1 METEIPSPADPV
13 IDGDDPHRQP
23 NDGETAVPSCK
34 RRGGQPGK
42 RRRGA
47 KRQRTSNAADV
58 AGTTDDDAIGLT
70 DLPAEITLAILS
82 HCSAVDVA
90 RMGMACRW
98 AAAVVFDPPSMR
110 QLYRRAVGA
119 SCTDD
124 PLCMGRFG
132 DVVDVDYF
140 AAADPAPLN
149 VVRLA
154 DCGRHRGDNHGRVR
168 STRIR
173 SPSTLFN
180 STPTVSKRYAPPPVA
195 APRIDG
201 DGRGGLHVICGIDST
216 RCRGRHGLPKDGC
229 DDCDENGTKSIPNE
243 RGEVCNND
251 DDDGGGGDNGG
262 DSGSGPTRSGA
273 AAQTRA
279 ARKQAVVS
287 TSACGLPT
295 PVVPAERLARDDPC
309 MPCGRRVGAAEIAAV
324 MEEAGWRCGHLP
336 PSLAE
341 AIGPLRCMA
350 LAEAAAESAAGTRRG
365 SAKKRGGARLVKT
378 IRRTGLGHT
387 STVAWGFWREGRL
400 VGPGLVARASCRADV
415 GARFDARWALAWE
428 DDMTRSDGRY
438 RPGASAPFVQRTWR
452 VVGARTG
459 ATVTCGDATGALGAA
474 MTSTTDDGA
483 TVSALVGPATR
494 AAAYGTTVVVG
505 PGRVVRSYGSRTC
518 ETVAPVVGIDEM
530 DACMWTS
537 ATAGR
542 SDESGVHPSGTVRA
556 ARDVP
561 IAGTDVAVYRGAVD
575 AADRPHGHGAVYAL
589 DASLD
594 RETVVYEGSWQGGV
608 AHGWGRLFDPT
619 LPAEAHRDARPLFVG
634 YFCKGAPVGSGSLS
648 PAPGCTVEAAGW
660 WAAAEDD
667 DVAYTPAPRG
677 SGVVHLPCGAQLTC
691 DWQRAGAPPVVY
703 AVRHRDAALGRAVDA
718 GDCVI
723 TVEALDTPRD
733 SDLWA
738 AAIEQTLL
746 DRTDALCQMAPIV
759 PHTGSRTAARW
770 MGSALTA
777 PSLRFRVRCGDS
789 PDAVIAVDLASMI
802 VSWV

>member
-1 METEIPSPADPV
+1 M
-13 IDGDDPHRQP
+13 DG
-23 NDGETAVPSCK
+23 
-34 RRGGQPGK
+34 
-42 RRRGA
+42 
-47 KRQRTSNAADV
+47 
-58 AGTTDDDAIGLT
+58 DAIGLT
-70 DLPAEITLAILS
+70 DLPAEIALAVLS

-98 AAAVVFDPPSMR
+98 AAAIVADPASMR
-110 QLYRRAVGA
+110 QLYRCAVGA
-119 SCTDD
+119 PCVDD
-124 PLCMGRFG
+124 PLCLGRFG

-140 AAADPAPLN
+140 AAADAAPLN

-154 DCGRHRGDNHGRVR
+154 DCAR
-168 STRIR
+168 
-173 SPSTLFN
+173 L
-180 STPTVSKRYAPPPVA
+180 
-195 APRIDG
+195 
-201 DGRGGLHVICGIDST
+201 
-216 RCRGRHGLPKDGC
+216 
-229 DDCDENGTKSIPNE
+229 
-243 RGEVCNND
+243 D
-251 DDDGGGGDNGG
+251 DDDGACARVGSQSASVFRSATMAAEPYGPSIGPLHTG
-262 DSGSGPTRSGA
+262 DSSGIYDVGRPAPRHDYHHHGDYYGDGDSIVNDKNERDDERACGKEEQVEGVWQDRKYDDNDNDEA
-273 AAQTRA
+273 IAPALVAQTRA

-287 TSACGLPT
+287 ASACGLLT
-295 PVVPAERLARDDPC
+295 PVVPAERLGRDEPC
-309 MPCGRRVGAAEIAAV
+309 MPCGRRVGAVEIAAM
-324 MEEAGWRCGHLP
+324 MEEVGWRCGHLP
-336 PSLAE
+336 PSLVE
-341 AIGPLRCMA
+341 AIGPLRCLA
-350 LAEAAAESAAGTRRG
+350 LAEAAAESTAGARRG
-365 SAKKRGGARLVKT
+365 SAKKRGGARLVKS

-387 STVAWGFWREGRL
+387 SIVAWGFWREGRL

-438 RPGASAPFVQRTWR
+438 RPGASAPFAQRTWR
-452 VVGARTG
+452 VVGARAG
-459 ATVTCGDATGALGAA
+459 GTVTCGDATGALGAA
-474 MTSTTDDGA
+474 MTSTTDDGG

-494 AAAYGTTVVVG
+494 AAAYGTTVVIG
-505 PGRVVRSYGSRTC
+505 PGRVVRSYGSRAC

-530 DACMWTS
+530 DACLWTPS
-537 ATAGR
+537 TR
-542 SDESGVHPSGTVRA
+542 SEEGAARPSGTVRA
-556 ARDVP
+556 ARVVP

-619 LPAEAHRDARPLFVG
+619 LPVEAHRDARPLFVG

-648 PAPGCTVEAAGW
+648 PAPGCIVEAAGW
-660 WAAAEDD
+660 WAASEDD
-667 DVAYTPAPRG
+667 DAAYMPAPRG

-691 DWQRAGAPPVVY
+691 DWQRAGAPPIVY

-723 TVEALDTPRD
+723 SVEALGVPHDCD
-733 SDLWA
+733 SWA

-759 PHTGSRTAARW
+759 PQAGSRTAARW

-789 PDAVIAVDLASMI
+789 PDAVIVVDLASM
-802 VSWV
+802 VVRWL